1 MSQRPAILFA
11 NDAFYTAFATGDL
24 AAMDAVWARRA
35 PVCCIHPGWTALND
49 RDAIMESW
57 RGILGAN
64 QTGGRTGAGRPDKR
78 PGVGGDSVIRPPTGG
93 TARATAAIRCVR
105 PEVFLLRDVAWVACH
120 EILPNG
126 ILIATNIFIPED
138 DVWRMVHHHAGPA
151 PPLDAGD
158 EAEPLR
164 VQ

>member
-1 MSQRPAILFA
+1 MIDASRKPPLIPESMSQRPAILFA

-57 RGILGAN
+57 RGILGAP
-64 QTGGRTGAGRPDKR
+64 GGAGRQNQG
-78 PGVGGDSVIRPPTGG
+78 PGGGR
-93 TARATAAIRCVR
+93 RQTAAIRCVR
-105 PEVFLLRDVAWVACH
+105 PEVFLLGDVAWVACY

-126 ILIATNIFIPED
+126 NLIATNIFVPED
-138 DVWRMVHHHAGPA
+138 GAWRMVHHHAGPA
-151 PPLDAGD
+151 PPVDAGD
-158 EAEPLR
+158 EADTPR

>member
-1 MSQRPAILFA
+1 MSQRPAVLFA

-24 AAMDAVWARRA
+24 AAMDAVWAKRA

-57 RGILGAN
+57 RGILS
-64 QTGGRTGAGRPDKR
+64 AG
-78 PGVGGDSVIRPPTGG
+78 PGDR
-93 TARATAAIRCVR
+93 RQTAAIRCVR
-105 PEVFLLRDVAWVACH
+105 PEAFLLGDAAWVACY

-126 ILIATNIFIPED
+126 ILVATNIFVPED
-138 DVWRMVHHHAGPA
+138 GAWRMVHHHAGPTPA
-151 PPLDAGD
+151 LDAAD
-158 EAEPLR
+158 EEDPLR

>member
-11 NDAFYTAFATGDL
+11 NDAFYTAFANGDL

-49 RDAIMESW
+49 RESIMESW
-57 RGILGAN
+57 RGIL
-64 QTGGRTGAGRPDKR
+64 
-78 PGVGGDSVIRPPTGG
+78 SPPAKGNPRE
-93 TARATAAIRCVR
+93 TAVIRCVR
-105 PEVFLLRDVAWVACH
+105 PEAYLLEDAAAWVACY

-126 ILIATNIFIPED
+126 ILIATNIFVPED
-138 DVWRMVHHHAGPA
+138 GAWRMVHHHAGPA
-151 PPLDAGD
+151 PPMDPGD
-158 EAEPLR
+158 EADPPR

>member
-1 MSQRPAILFA
+1 MSQRPAVLFA

-24 AAMDAVWARRA
+24 AAMDAVWAKRA

-57 RGILGAN
+57 RGILHTSE
-64 QTGGRTGAGRPDKR
+64 TGGRRQ
-78 PGVGGDSVIRPPTGG
+78 
-93 TARATAAIRCVR
+93 TAAIRCVR
-105 PEVFLLRDVAWVACH
+105 PKAFLLGDAAWVACY

-126 ILIATNIFIPED
+126 ILIATNIFVPED
-138 DVWRMVHHHAGPA
+138 GAWRMVHHHAGPA
-151 PPLDAGD
+151 PALDAAD
-158 EAEPLR
+158 EEDPLR

>member
-57 RGILGAN
+57 RGILSAN
-64 QTGGRTGAGRPDKR
+64 VGDGR
-78 PGVGGDSVIRPPTGG
+78 
-93 TARATAAIRCVR
+93 RATAAIRCVR
-105 PEVFLLRDVAWVACH
+105 PEVFLLRDAAWVACH

-126 ILIATNIFIPED
+126 ILIATNIFVPED
-138 DVWRMVHHHAGPA
+138 GAWRMVHHHAGPA
-151 PPLDAGD
+151 PPLDAAD
-158 EAEPLR
+158 EDEPLR
-164 VQ
+164 AQ

>member
-1 MSQRPAILFA
+1 MSQRPAVLFA

-57 RGILGAN
+57 RGILS
-64 QTGGRTGAGRPDKR
+64 AG
-78 PGVGGDSVIRPPTGG
+78 PGDR
-93 TARATAAIRCVR
+93 RQTAAIRCVR
-105 PEVFLLRDVAWVACH
+105 PEAFLLGDSAWVACY

-126 ILIATNIFIPED
+126 ILIATNIFVPED
-138 DVWRMVHHHAGPA
+138 GAWRMVHHHAGPA
-151 PPLDAGD
+151 PALEAGD
-158 EAEPLR
+158 EADSLR

>member
-1 MSQRPAILFA
+1 MSQRPAVLFA

-24 AAMDAVWARRA
+24 VAMDAVWARRA
-35 PVCCIHPGWTALND
+35 PVCCIHPGWAALND
-49 RDAIMESW
+49 RDSIMESW
-57 RGILGAN
+57 RGILNAPAGRAGSSFIGAPTGA
-64 QTGGRTGAGRPDKR
+64 TGGGRR
-78 PGVGGDSVIRPPTGG
+78 P
-93 TARATAAIRCVR
+93 TAAIRCVR

-120 EILPNG
+120 EVLPNG

-138 DVWRMVHHHAGPA
+138 GAWRMVHHHAGPA

>member
-11 NDAFYTAFATGDL
+11 NDAFYTAFATGDY
-24 AAMDAVWARRA
+24 AAMDAVWSRRA

-57 RGILGAN
+57 RGILSAN
-64 QTGGRTGAGRPDKR
+64 
-78 PGVGGDSVIRPPTGG
+78 TGG
-93 TARATAAIRCVR
+93 TARTTAAIRCVR
-105 PEVFLLRDVAWVACH
+105 PKVFRLEGAAWVACY

-126 ILIATNIFIPED
+126 ILIATNIFVPEGSA
-138 DVWRMVHHHAGPA
+138 WRMVHHHAGPA
-151 PPLDAGD
+151 PPMDAGD
-158 EAEPLR
+158 EADPPR

>member
-1 MSQRPAILFA
+1 MSQRPAVLFA

-24 AAMDAVWARRA
+24 AAMDAVWAKRA

-57 RGILGAN
+57 RGILSAPG
-64 QTGGRTGAGRPDKR
+64 GGRRQ
-78 PGVGGDSVIRPPTGG
+78 
-93 TARATAAIRCVR
+93 TAAIRCVR
-105 PEVFLLRDVAWVACH
+105 PEVFLLGDAAWVACY

-126 ILIATNIFIPED
+126 ILIATNIFVPED
-138 DVWRMVHHHAGPA
+138 GAWRMVHHHAGPA
-151 PPLDAGD
+151 PALDAAD
-158 EAEPLR
+158 EEDPLS

>member
-24 AAMDAVWARRA
+24 AAMDAAWAKRA
-35 PVCCIHPGWTALND
+35 PVCCIHPGWTALTD
-49 RDAIMESW
+49 RDSIMESW
-57 RGILGAN
+57 RGILNAGPE
-64 QTGGRTGAGRPDKR
+64 GGRRQ
-78 PGVGGDSVIRPPTGG
+78 
-93 TARATAAIRCVR
+93 TAAIRCVR
-105 PEVFLLRDVAWVACH
+105 PKVFLLGDAAWVACY

-138 DVWRMVHHHAGPA
+138 GAWHMVHHHAGPA
-151 PPLDAGD
+151 PALD
-158 EAEPLR
+158 EADEEDPLR